1 MPQQAVHAGPRIY
14 KEEKLH
20 GSALFPFNIYPC
32 TIPDDFDSVP
42 LHWQNSMELIY
53 VKRGAGLAQV
63 ALNVMEAR
71 AGDIFVLPPGTLH
84 GLRQSPGKRMEYE
97 NFIFSLTLLGGA
109 DDVCAQQYL
118 MPLQS
123 GRQTLPARLSLEAP
137 GYAAAAACLA
147 DAEEFCRT
155 RRSGFELGVKG
166 AMLRFVALLLAE
178 QNLPP
183 APPDSVG
190 AARLKKLLQRV
201 EDDCAA
207 PLSVEQAAA
216 ECGCS
221 ASHFMRWFKKMT
233 GTTFGV
239 YLNERRLAT
248 AAELLRTTDDTV
260 LSIAEQAGFENLS
273 NFNRRFKARYGVT
286 PRQYRS
292 MA

>member
-1 MPQQAVHAGPRIY
+1 MPQQAFHAGPRIY

-53 VKRGAGLAQV
+53 IKRGAGLAQV

-123 GRQTLPARLSLEAP
+123 GRQTLPARLSLEDP
-137 GYAAAAACLA
+137 GYAAAAACLT

>member
-1 MPQQAVHAGPRIY
+1 MPQTSARPEGELYR
-14 KEEKLH
+14 EEKEH

-53 VKRGAGLAQV
+53 IKGGAGLAQV
-63 ALNVMEAR
+63 SLSVMEAR
-71 AGDIFVLPPGTLH
+71 AGDIFVLPPKTLH

-97 NFIFSLTLLGGA
+97 NFIFSTTLLGGA
-109 DDVCAQQYL
+109 DDLCVQQYL

-123 GRQTLPARLSLEAP
+123 GRLRLPMRISLEDA
-137 GYAAAAACLA
+137 GYPALSACLT

-166 AMLRFVALLLAE
+166 AMLRLMALLLAE

-183 APPDSVG
+183 AQPDSVG
-190 AARLKKLLQRV
+190 TARLRKLRQRS
-201 EDDCAA
+201 EDNCAA
-207 PLSVEQAAA
+207 PLTVPDAAA
-216 ECGCS
+216 VCGCS
-221 ASHFMRWFKKMT
+221 ASHFMRWFRKMT
-233 GTTFGV
+233 GTTFGA
-239 YLNERRLAT
+239 YLNERRLAA

-273 NFNRRFKARYGVT
+273 NFNRRFKARYGMT

-292 MA
+292 GT

>member
-1 MPQQAVHAGPRIY
+1 
-14 KEEKLH
+14 
-20 GSALFPFNIYPC
+20 
-32 TIPDDFDSVP
+32 
-42 LHWQNSMELIY
+42 
-53 VKRGAGLAQV
+53 
-63 ALNVMEAR
+63 
-71 AGDIFVLPPGTLH
+71 
-84 GLRQSPGKRMEYE
+84 
-97 NFIFSLTLLGGA
+97 
-109 DDVCAQQYL
+109 

-123 GRQTLPARLSLEAP
+123 GRQTLPARLSLEDP

-190 AARLKKLLQRV
+190 AVRLKKLLQRV

>member
-1 MPQQAVHAGPRIY
+1 MPQTLARTDPSFYQ
-14 KEEKLH
+14 EEKEH

-32 TIPDDFDSVP
+32 SIPDDFDAVP

-63 ALNVMEAR
+63 SLNVMEAR

-97 NFIFSLTLLGGA
+97 NIIFSLSLLGGA
-109 DDVCAQQYL
+109 DDLCAQHYL
-118 MPLQS
+118 MPLQA
-123 GRQTLPARLSLEAP
+123 GRLTLPARISLEDA
-137 GYAAAAACLA
+137 GYPALAACLT
-147 DAEEFCRT
+147 DAEEFSRT
-155 RRSGFELGVKG
+155 RRNGFELGIKG

-183 APPDSVG
+183 ALPDSVS

-201 EDDCAA
+201 EDNCAA
-207 PLSVEQAAA
+207 PLSVADAAA

-233 GTTFGV
+233 GTTFGA
-239 YLNERRLAT
+239 YLNERRLAA

-260 LSIAEQAGFENLS
+260 LNIAEQAGFENLS
-273 NFNRRFKARYGVT
+273 NFNRRFKARYGMT
-286 PRQYRS
+286 PKQYRS
-292 MA
+292 TT

>member
-1 MPQQAVHAGPRIY
+1 MPQQIVHAGPRIY

-123 GRQTLPARLSLEAP
+123 GRQTLPSRLSLEDP
-137 GYAAAAACLA
+137 GYAAAAACLT

>member
-1 MPQQAVHAGPRIY
+1 MAQEWNPAAPDRY

-32 TIPDDFDSVP
+32 TIPEDFDTVP

-63 ALNVMEAR
+63 AVNVLEAR

-97 NFIFSLTLLGGA
+97 NFIFSLALLGGA

-123 GRQTLPARLSLEAP
+123 GRLTFPARISLEDP
-137 GYAAAAACLA
+137 GYGAIAACLA

-155 RRSGFELGVKG
+155 RRNGFELGVKG
-166 AMLRFVALLLAE
+166 AMLRLIALLLAE

-183 APPDSVG
+183 APPDSAG
-190 AARLKKLLQRV
+190 TLRLKRLLQRV

-207 PLSVEQAAA
+207 PLPVAEAAA
-216 ECGCS
+216 LCGCS

-233 GTTFGV
+233 GVSFGV
-239 YLNERRLAT
+239 YLNERRLAA

-260 LSIAEQAGFENLS
+260 LSIAGQAGFENLS

-286 PRQYRS
+286 PRQYRA

>member
-1 MPQQAVHAGPRIY
+1 MPQQVTPAGPRIY

-123 GRQTLPARLSLEAP
+123 GRQTLPSRLSLEDP

-190 AARLKKLLQRV
+190 AVRLKKLLQRV

-207 PLSVEQAAA
+207 PLSAEQAAA

>member
-1 MPQQAVHAGPRIY
+1 MPQEVTPAGPRIY

-123 GRQTLPARLSLEAP
+123 GRQTLPARLSLEDP
-137 GYAAAAACLA
+137 GYASAAACLA

>member
-53 VKRGAGLAQV
+53 IKRGAGLAQV

-123 GRQTLPARLSLEAP
+123 GRQTLPARLSLEDP

-207 PLSVEQAAA
+207 PLSVGQAAA

>member
-1 MPQQAVHAGPRIY
+1 MPQQVTPAGPRIY

-97 NFIFSLTLLGGA
+97 NFIFSLTLLGGV

-123 GRQTLPARLSLEAP
+123 GRQTLPARLSLEDP
-137 GYAAAAACLA
+137 GYAAAAACLT